1 MKKTKRFAAL
11 LTAGL
16 LALAPCAMASMS
28 LTAFA
33 STLTVTDEDPAEHT
47 YNAYQLITGTKDAD
61 GNLSDMNWGDAITD
75 DGAALIAAL
84 NAKKTDLG
92 IDELASDAT
101 VNQVA
106 AQLAKI
112 KDADKIQILAKVFN
126 ETGVLTKTAAKS
138 LAKSGTKYTNTEL
151 ADGWYLI
158 LDESDPLVSGET
170 AGVKVRSAN
179 LLKVV
184 EDTTAVAKH
193 SLPSVEKKIVKGTQK
208 VDANSAAIGDTVNYE
223 ITTKSPDVTGYDKY
237 YFVLNDT
244 LSKGLTYDDTLTV
257 TLGGS
262 PLTLDEDGAGTDKDG
277 QYYLVQGTYSDT
289 TGTTLKIVF
298 EKCVEL
304 FKDVD
309 PGTDIVVTYKA
320 TLNEN
325 AVITDAGNPNTVN
338 LQYSND
344 PNEDT
349 NNTNE
354 PGKPDEPKE
363 DAPTGKTPDDEVKT
377 YTTALKLQKLDNKNT
392 PLAGASFRLTGNG
405 VNKVITVGTFY
416 VEDAAGTYYKLTD
429 GSYTTTDP
437 TEATAS
443 SYADTTKKYKVET
456 TQTITQDT
464 TAGSEVYVE
473 AFVGANGVLTF
484 TGLGDGE
491 YKIEEIVVPDGYQKA
506 ADVTIKI
513 ESDPNLTKANWTVTK
528 DSETALTQ
536 NAEFQYEFDVV
547 NVQKSNLPTTGGIGT
562 KLFYLLGGMLAVGS
576 GIVLVTKKRMSGAE
590 K

>member
-126 ETGVLTKTAAKS
+126 ETGVLTKTAAKP

-193 SLPSVEKKIVKGTQK
+193 SLPTVEKQIVEGENR
-208 VDANSAAIGDTVNYE
+208 VDANSAAIGDTVTYE
-223 ITTKSPDVTGYDKY
+223 ITTKTPEVTGYDKY

-244 LSKGLTYDDTLTV
+244 LSKGLDYDGNLTVKIGNTTLTAD
-257 TLGGS
+257 
-262 PLTLDEDGAGTDKDG
+262 PDGAETAQKGP
-277 QYYLVQGTYSDT
+277 YYAVVSDYNAT
-289 TGTTLKIVF
+289 AGTTIKIVF
-298 EKCVEL
+298 EDCVNL
-304 FKDVD
+304 FGGYT
-309 PGTDIVVTYKA
+309 PGTDITVTYDA
-320 TLNEN
+320 VLNEN
-325 AVITDAGNPNTVN
+325 AVITDEGNPNTVN

-344 PNEDT
+344 PNAATDST
-349 NNTNE
+349 NTT
-354 PGKPDEPKE
+354 DEPKDSE
-363 DAPTGKTPDDEVKT
+363 PTGKTPDEVVKT
-377 YTTALKLQKLDNKNT
+377 YTTALKLMKKDNKGT
-392 PLAGASFRLTGNG
+392 ALAGASFRLTGEG
-405 VNKVITVGTFY
+405 VNKVITVGKCF
-416 VEDAAGTYYKLTD
+416 VKADD
-429 GSYTTTDP
+429 GSYFKLKDGTYTEDGSGDAALYESTTQ
-437 TEATAS
+437 
-443 SYADTTKKYKVET
+443 KYKLEEQV
-456 TQTITQDT
+456 TITQNT
-464 TAGSEVYVE
+464 TEGSEVYVE
-473 AFVGANGVLTF
+473 AFVDDSGILTF
-484 TGLGDGE
+484 TGLGDGD
-491 YKIEEIVVPDGYQKA
+491 YTIKEIVVPEGYQEA
-506 ADVTIKI
+506 SDVTIKI
-513 ESDPNLTKANWTVTK
+513 ASAPTLDGPNWTVTK
-528 DSETALTQ
+528 DSTTALTA
-536 NAEFQYEFDVV
+536 NTAYQYEFEVQ
-547 NVQKSNLPTTGGIGT
+547 NIQKSNLPTTGGIGT

-576 GIVLVTKKRMSGAE
+576 GIVLVTKKRMSGEE

>member
-1 MKKTKRFAAL
+1 MKKSKRFAAL

-33 STLTVTDEDPAEHT
+33 STLTVTDTDPAEHT

-75 DGAALIAAL
+75 NGAALITAL
-84 NAKKTDLG
+84 NAKKSDLG
-92 IDELASDAT
+92 IDELASNAT

-112 KDADKIQILAKVFN
+112 KDADMIQILAKVFN
-126 ETGVLTKTAAKS
+126 ETGVLTKTAAKP

-158 LDESDPLVSGET
+158 LDESDPLVSGDT

-179 LLKVV
+179 LLKIV
-184 EDTTAVAKH
+184 EDTEAVAKH

-208 VDANSAAIGDTVNYE
+208 VDANSASIGDTVNYE

-244 LSKGLTYDDTLTV
+244 LSKGLTYDEATELTV
-257 TLGGS
+257 KLGDTT
-262 PLTLDEDGAGTDKDG
+262 LTLDPDGAATDQSG
-277 QYYLVQGTYSDT
+277 QYYVVKGAYDATNGTAI
-289 TGTTLKIVF
+289 KIVF
-298 EKCVEL
+298 EDCVTL

-354 PGKPDEPKE
+354 PGKPDEPND

-377 YTTALKLQKLDNKNT
+377 YTTALKLM
-392 PLAGASFRLTGNG
+392 
-405 VNKVITVGTFY
+405 
-416 VEDAAGTYYKLTD
+416 
-429 GSYTTTDP
+429 
-437 TEATAS
+437 
-443 SYADTTKKYKVET
+443 KKALELSPDDELIRSNIKYLE
-456 TQTITQDT
+456 
-464 TAGSEVYVE
+464 SE
-473 AFVGANGVLTF
+473 
-484 TGLGDGE
+484 
-491 YKIEEIVVPDGYQKA
+491 K
-506 ADVTIKI
+506 
-513 ESDPNLTKANWTVTK
+513 
-528 DSETALTQ
+528 
-536 NAEFQYEFDVV
+536 
-547 NVQKSNLPTTGGIGT
+547 
-562 KLFYLLGGMLAVGS
+562 
-576 GIVLVTKKRMSGAE
+576 
-590 K
+590 